1 MASWVQA
8 RRVGEAA
15 VPPEMGDGGV
25 MVRWLRF
32 SVLCSL
38 FSVLGLLLGDW
49 QKYGGMEDGESRVG
63 SGTQRRRV
71 RGRRGEGRL
80 WRAEGGNVER

>member
-38 FSVLGLLLGDW
+38 FSVCYWETGRNM
-49 QKYGGMEDGESRVG
+49 GGWKMGRVEWG
-63 SGTQRRRV
+63 V
-71 RGRRGEGRL
+71 ARRG
-80 WRAEGGNVER
+80 AE